1 MDRVRSLQYNS
12 WLTDFQEERTGGNT
26 QGISD
31 LAQGFDARCD
41 LAAFYQADGIC
52 RQVTSSGKLFES
64 QPVGFAQITD
74 FAPDIVPGFMV
85 NHS

>member
-31 LAQGFDARCD
+31 LAQGFDARSD
-41 LAAFYQADGIC
+41 FAAFYQADGVG
-52 RQVTSSGKLFES
+52 RQVASTGVTLLSGRGRK
-64 QPVGFAQITD
+64 
-74 FAPDIVPGFMV
+74 
-85 NHS
+85 